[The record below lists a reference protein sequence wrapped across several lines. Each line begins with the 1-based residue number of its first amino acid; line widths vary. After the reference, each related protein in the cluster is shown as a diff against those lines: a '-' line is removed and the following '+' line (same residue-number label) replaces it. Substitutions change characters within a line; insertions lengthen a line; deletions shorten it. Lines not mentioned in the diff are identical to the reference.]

1 MSALSDEDLPF
12 LSLTEASR
20 RIAERSVS
28 SLELTTLLLARI
40 AALNPEINAFIT
52 VMAESALTQ
61 AKAMDDLLA
70 AGVRLGPLHGAP
82 IAVKDNIAT
91 AAVRTTAASPL
102 YADWIPDRDAT
113 VVARLRQAG
122 AVILGK
128 LNMYELAFGGVHPD
142 FGETRNPWNRDRAC
156 GASSSGPAAA
166 VAAGLAYASL
176 GTDTGGSVRLP
187 AAACG
192 LVGLKPTYG
201 VVSRAGVIPAGYS
214 LDHVGPLTRTVR
226 DAAVLL
232 QVLAG
237 ADRDDQAGSQFPAPD
252 YLAGI
257 DDGIEGVRVGV
268 PRVQDTELID
278 DEMRTACTQAV
289 SVLESLGA
297 TLVEIDLPDH
307 LLSRSLMW
315 AIAATELAE
324 AHRDRLRNR
333 PGDYSNRVRGAILQ
347 GAFLPATEYIHAQ
360 RVRQKLALDYAA
372 IMERVDL
379 IAMPVVPFAAWTI
392 GADEVA
398 IGNAREDLMAGLTRY
413 CPPFNIT
420 GQPAIAL
427 PIGFSREG
435 LPLSFQIAG
444 RLHEDKL
451 TLRAARAYE
460 RATNWG
466 DRRPHSPVSG
476 KAGSHSLPS
485 LT

>member
-1 MSALSDEDLPF
+1 MSAPSDEVLPF
-12 LSLTEASR
+12 VSLMEASKLVASR
-20 RIAERSVS
+20 AVS
-28 SLELTTLLLARI
+28 SVELTTLLLARI
-40 AALNPEINAFIT
+40 EALNPEINAYIT
-52 VMAESALTQ
+52 VTSESALAQ
-61 AKAMDDLLA
+61 ARAMDGLLS
-70 AGVRLGPLHGAP
+70 AGVRLGPLHGVP

-91 AAVRTTAASPL
+91 AGVRTTGASPL
-102 YADWIPDRDAT
+102 YADWIPERDAT

-122 AVILGK
+122 AVLLGK

-142 FGETRNPWNRDRAC
+142 YGESRNPWNTNRAC

-166 VAAGLAYASL
+166 VAAGLAYGSL
-176 GTDTGGSVRLP
+176 GTDTGGSIRLP

-226 DAAVLL
+226 DAAVMLEA
-232 QVLAG
+232 LAG
-237 ADRDDQAGSQFPAPD
+237 PDNRDRAGSQRPAPD
-252 YLAGI
+252 YLVGVE
-257 DDGIEGVRVGV
+257 DGIEGLRVGV
-268 PRVQDTELID
+268 PRVQETELID
-278 DEMRTACTQAV
+278 EEMRMACAEAV
-289 SVLESLGA
+289 SVLEKAGA
-297 TLVEIDLPDH
+297 RLIEIDLPDH

-315 AIAATELAE
+315 AIAAAELAE
-324 AHRDRLRNR
+324 AHRDRLRER
-333 PGDYSNRVRGAILQ
+333 TDAYSGRVRSAILQ

-372 IMERVDL
+372 AMERVDL
-379 IAMPVVPFAAWTI
+379 IAMPVVPFAAWPI
-392 GADEVA
+392 GADEVE
-398 IGNAREDLMAGLTRY
+398 IGAARENLMAGLTRY

-427 PIGFSREG
+427 PAGFNRDG

-460 RATNWG
+460 RAAKWG
-466 DRRPHSPVSG
+466 ERKPALSDFG
-476 KAGSHSLPS
+476 KLRDSAA
-485 LT
+485 